1 MTNARQAGLDI
12 RRVYDPPSPSEGA
25 RVLVD
30 RVWPRGVRKADL
42 DLHAWRRDLAPSTEL
57 RRWFG
62 HDPDRWEEFQRRYAA
77 ELEER
82 QADLDSLA
90 ALAREQGLTLLYAA
104 RDRQHNNAEALRRL
118 LEQRICGTSSR
129 R

>member
-1 MTNARQAGLDI
+1 MTRAREPRLDI
-12 RRVYDPPSPSEGA
+12 RRVYDPPVPEEGA

-42 DLHAWRRDLAPSTEL
+42 ELDAWRRDLAPSAEL

-62 HDPDRWEEFQRRYAA
+62 HDPARWEEFQRRYAA
-77 ELEER
+77 ELDER
-82 QADLDSLA
+82 EADLDSLA
-90 ALAREQGLTLLYAA
+90 ALARQRGLTLLYSA

-118 LEQRICGTSSR
+118 LEQRLSGSASPR
-129 R
+129 